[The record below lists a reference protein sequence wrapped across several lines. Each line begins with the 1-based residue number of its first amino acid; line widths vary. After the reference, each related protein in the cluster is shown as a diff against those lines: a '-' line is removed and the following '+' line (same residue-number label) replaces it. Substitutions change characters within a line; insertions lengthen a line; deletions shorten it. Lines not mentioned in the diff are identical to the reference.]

1 MDGVA
6 LAHSEAYGDDEVR
19 PMLERINSPVVQ
31 TDDNDLDRA
40 LRPKSLQEFIGQD
53 HLKELLDI
61 SIRAAKKRGESLDHV
76 LLYGPPGLGKT
87 TLAAIIARE
96 MGVSITVSSGPVIE
110 KPSDLAGILT
120 NLQRHEALFID
131 EIHRLSHVI
140 EEYIYPAMEDYEMEI
155 ILDSGP
161 SSRTL
166 KIPLE
171 KFTLIGATTRAGL
184 LTPPLRDRFGIVL
197 RLDYYDF
204 DSISRII
211 RRSAKLLGVSAED
224 DGIAEIARRSRGTP
238 RIANRL
244 LRRVRDYAQIK
255 GEGVITLDI
264 ALSALQMLQ
273 VDHAGLDE
281 MDKRILGVI
290 IDNYRGG
297 PVGIKTIATAIGEDA
312 GTIEEIF
319 EPYLVQQGFLER
331 SPQGRKATLKA
342 YRHLGISP
350 TAEQSDI
357 FV

>member
-1 MDGVA
+1 
-6 LAHSEAYGDDEVR
+6 
-19 PMLERINSPVVQ
+19 MLERINNPAPLSED
-31 TDDNDLDRA
+31 TDLDRA
-40 LRPKSLQEFIGQD
+40 LRPKTLGDFIGQN
-53 HLKELLDI
+53 HIKELLEI
-61 SIRAAKKRGESLDHV
+61 SIKAARLRGESLDHV

-87 TLAAIIARE
+87 TLASIISRE

-140 EEYIYPAMEDYEMEI
+140 EEYIYPAMEDFEMEI

-161 SSRTL
+161 NSRTL

-171 KFTLIGATTRAGL
+171 NFTLIGATTRAGL

-204 DSISRII
+204 AAIAQILK
-211 RRSAKLLGVSAED
+211 RSAQLLNIPAEEE
-224 DGIAEIARRSRGTP
+224 GIAELARRSRGTP

-255 GEGVITLDI
+255 GEGIITLQI
-264 ALSALQMLQ
+264 ALAALQMLQ

-281 MDKRILGVI
+281 MDKRILTTI
-290 IDNYRGG
+290 IENYRGG
-297 PVGIKTIATAIGEDA
+297 PVGIKTIATAIGEDS

-331 SPQGRKATLKA
+331 GPQGRKVTFKA

-350 TAEQSDI
+350 ADSQSEI
-357 FV
+357 F

>member
-1 MDGVA
+1 
-6 LAHSEAYGDDEVR
+6 
-19 PMLERINSPVVQ
+19 MLERINNPSLQ
-31 TDDNDLDRA
+31 TEDQEFDRA
-40 LRPKSLQEFIGQD
+40 LRPKTLDEFVGQP

-61 SIRAAKKRGESLDHV
+61 CIKAARLRGEALDHV
-76 LLYGPPGLGKT
+76 LFYGPPGLGKT
-87 TLAAIIARE
+87 TLASIIARE
-96 MGVSITVSSGPVIE
+96 MGVNITVSSGPVIE

-166 KIPLE
+166 KIPIE
-171 KFTLIGATTRAGL
+171 HFTLIGATTRAGL

-197 RLDYYDF
+197 RLDYYDQE
-204 DSISRII
+204 SIIKI
-211 RRSAKLLGVSAED
+211 LKRSAAILKVEADNEGVAEL
-224 DGIAEIARRSRGTP
+224 ARRSRGTP

-244 LRRVRDYAQIK
+244 LRRVRDYAQIR
-255 GEGVITLDI
+255 GNGIITLDI
-264 ALSALQMLQ
+264 ALAALQMLQ

-281 MDKRILGVI
+281 MDKRILGTI
-290 IDNYRGG
+290 IENYRGG
-297 PVGIKTIATAIGEDA
+297 PVGLKTIATAIGEDA

-331 SPQGRKATLKA
+331 SPQGRKATFKA
-342 YRHLGISP
+342 YRHLGLSP
-350 TAEQSDI
+350 LEDQTEI
-357 FV
+357 FT